1 MDNIS
6 NYWKNFKPNTREN
19 TCPNVSFFRFLGGLI
34 KSLNGKKVLE
44 VGFNNGAD
52 LFECQKRG
60 AEIYGVDINP
70 NAVSSIN
77 FVEKS
82 KIEISR
88 SGVDNI
94 PFNVIFDVKL
104 TPVSLF
110 SGDVDDNVV

>member
-1 MDNIS
+1 M
-6 NYWKNFKPNTREN
+6 P
-19 TCPNVSFFRFLGGLI
+19 
-34 KSLNGKKVLE
+34 
-44 VGFNNGAD
+44 
-52 LFECQKRG
+52 KRG

-94 PFNVIFDVKL
+94 PFNVIFDVIYTRDTICYLNEKEI
-104 TPVSLF
+104 LF
-110 SGDVDDNVV
+110 FFEDIET